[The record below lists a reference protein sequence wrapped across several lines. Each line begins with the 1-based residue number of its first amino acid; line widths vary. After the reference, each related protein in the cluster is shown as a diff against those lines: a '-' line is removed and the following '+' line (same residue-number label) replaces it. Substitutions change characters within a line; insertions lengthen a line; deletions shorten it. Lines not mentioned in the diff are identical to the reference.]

1 MLVSLSAEKTALF
14 LRQTERLFS
23 VYKGLCWNTDKG
35 GRAAYFQRVNHHDIT
50 MNNKETKVNVSIPHV
65 QNGWVQNGWV
75 QNGWVQN
82 GWPDS
87 RNGHILSTSYNS
99 CKHLDVPSL
108 GLHFFSSLR
117 CTGHALST
125 KRCML
130 GNQDRSLARVVLFLL
145 CSPILSPLE
154 AVSRA
159 IYDDFTQVYE
169 VRNFSR
175 MHSTLFA
182 TFS

>member
-82 GWPDS
+82 GWVQNGWPDS

-99 CKHLDVPSL
+99 CKHLDVLSL
-108 GLHFFSSLR
+108 GLHFFPASDVLVTPFRQNGACWVIRIDLS
-117 CTGHALST
+117 HALYCFYCVRRFSRPW
-125 KRCML
+125 K
-130 GNQDRSLARVVLFLL
+130 LFLERFMT
-145 CSPILSPLE
+145 ILLK
-154 AVSRA
+154 
-159 IYDDFTQVYE
+159 
-169 VRNFSR
+169 
-175 MHSTLFA
+175 
-182 TFS
+182 